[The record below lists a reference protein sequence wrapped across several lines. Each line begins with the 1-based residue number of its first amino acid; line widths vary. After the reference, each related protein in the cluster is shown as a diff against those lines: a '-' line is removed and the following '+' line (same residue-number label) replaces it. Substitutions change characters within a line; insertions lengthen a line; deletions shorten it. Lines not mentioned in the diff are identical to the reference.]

1 MTILSREYLWRA
13 LLVWTV
19 AVRGVTE
26 GGDDSAVALR
36 WRIGERRVNEET
48 VGYEAIRRWS
58 VTAK

>member
-13 LLVWTV
+13 LLIWTV
-19 AVRGVTE
+19 AVRGVAE
-26 GGDDSAVALR
+26 GGDVRAVALR